1 MAKKSDAEKMLN
13 QAESAVTA
21 RELMDKVSSV
31 RTELEQNL
39 QDIVSGGWQ
48 SKPKP
53 RVKTG
58 TASEILAEAPTF
70 PVPTQQVPESPEAS
84 AVLELAPPPGV
95 TAEGA
100 AETEPPDDIE
110 FDTKLTDKVKK
121 DIVWDIPE
129 PKAPPQTK
137 KKPVD
142 QSIVDSYTSQK
153 PPVSDAPPSR
163 SRRFAKR
170 KPNAGAFKEHYPKWL
185 SDMKDGSGTIN
196 VNKDVTKAIKSVA
209 SMAVPFLIGA
219 FILTN
224 ILPSRYGGFIC
235 PLAIVILFI
244 IGLNKLKNAGIFNGS
259 K

>member
-1 MAKKSDAEKMLN
+1 MLT
-13 QAESAVTA
+13 QAESTVTA
-21 RELMDKVSSV
+21 RQLMDKVSSV

-58 TASEILAEAPTF
+58 TASDILKQAPTY
-70 PVPTQQVPESPEAS
+70 PVPKRQVPASPEAS
-84 AVLELAPPPGV
+84 AVLELAPTPDV
-95 TAEGA
+95 TTEGA
-100 AETEPPDDIE
+100 GKTEPPDEIE
-110 FDTKLTDKVKK
+110 FDSKLAEKDKK

-129 PKAPPQTK
+129 PKAPPETE
-137 KKPVD
+137 KKPIDRSTVG
-142 QSIVDSYTSQK
+142 SYTSET

-196 VNKDVTKAIKSVA
+196 IGKDATKAMKSVA
-209 SMAVPFLIGA
+209 SLAVPFLIGA

-224 ILPSRYGGFIC
+224 LLPSRYGGFIC

-244 IGLNKLKNAGIFNGS
+244 IGLNKLKKAGIFNGS